1 MEKLEISTDALNKIS
16 AYLAAKPYQE
26 VFQLIEVL
34 QNEVRNQP
42 APPPVPE
49 TTD

>member
-1 MEKLEISTDALNKIS
+1 MENLIISTNTLNKILT
-16 AYLAAKPYQE
+16 YLGNRPYQE
-26 VFQLIEVL
+26 VFQLIEAL
-34 QNEVRNQP
+34 QAEARNQP